1 MSTGQRLDQGGAS
14 FAATRWTL
22 VLAAGAG
29 ADERHAGALAELCQ
43 AYWHPIYVY
52 IRHCGHPPEQAEDIC
67 QGFFARLIEHS
78 DLSAA
83 DPARGRFRTF
93 LITCLRHFMANQ
105 TDRKNALKR
114 GGGLRVLSLEFATA
128 DECYQREPGHDLT
141 PERLFERRWA
151 LTVLDRVLGQMRQH
165 YAQAERLALF
175 EALKPLLSGEG
186 GEKSSC
192 AEIAARLG
200 MSADAVKSA
209 AYRMRVLYRQTLRA
223 QIAETVATEEEID
236 EEIRDLL
243 AILSHS

>member
-1 MSTGQRLDQGGAS
+1 
-14 FAATRWTL
+14 
-22 VLAAGAG
+22 
-29 ADERHAGALAELCQ
+29 
-43 AYWHPIYVY
+43 
-52 IRHCGHPPEQAEDIC
+52 
-67 QGFFARLIEHS
+67 
-78 DLSAA
+78 
-83 DPARGRFRTF
+83 
-93 LITCLRHFMANQ
+93 
-105 TDRKNALKR
+105 
-114 GGGLRVLSLEFATA
+114 
-128 DECYQREPGHDLT
+128 
-141 PERLFERRWA
+141 
-151 LTVLDRVLGQMRQH
+151 MRQH